1 MPWHSEFCKAI
12 HHQDRYLDG
21 AAGLAP
27 LEDHH
32 LEAAFLEFRRVIT
45 ISDDLARLGVDL
57 GSEDP
62 FRDCPVCAATSRD
75 VLTDGKL
82 VPRFSCSLACPYNA
96 LAPSLLRTHA

>member
-1 MPWHSEFCKAI
+1 MLQFDAEMTWHSEFCKAI
-12 HHQDRYLDG
+12 HHQDSYRDG

-32 LEAAFLEFRRVIT
+32 LEAVFLEFRRVIA

-57 GSEDP
+57 GSEAP

-75 VLTDGKL
+75 VLTDGEL
-82 VPRFSCSLACPYNA
+82 VHRVSSSLA
-96 LAPSLLRTHA
+96 